1 MLLLIGLLI
10 GIVVT
15 IGVYG
20 LYEKIIVHNFPYK
33 FLFNK
38 EQKNIINNL
47 KEKKDAQLKEISD
60 EVLKKREETLDIFNQ
75 LEEEV
80 KWKKDQYAKQ
90 EEEIKKEYYKKIDYL
105 NKLQEEQQRARES
118 KNEKLIQEETLELQN
133 KVNELKKN
141 YEKECNQINSDFLA
155 FSEQINLKKESLAK
169 EIEDYE
175 KKQNQIIARLKEDE
189 LKKNERDFY
198 KVKIDSTAKTDIQ
211 KLKNLAISFNKP
223 DVIYKLIWE
232 VYYKSLCEALFKR
245 VLGND
250 IEKGG
255 IYKITDITNEK
266 VYIGRAVNFK
276 ERWRTHCKRGCG
288 IEKIKGLLYDEM
300 LEKGLEN
307 FTFEVVEICPKE
319 EQAEKEKY
327 WISFYHSDSWGYNQN
342 KGG

>member
-1 MLLLIGLLI
+1 MWLFIGCLI
-10 GIVVT
+10 GIV
-15 IGVYG
+15 ISMGAFG
-20 LYEKIIVHNFPYK
+20 LYEKFIVQKHPYNSQFK
-33 FLFNK
+33 K
-38 EQKNIINNL
+38 EKNNVIKGL
-47 KEKKDAQLKEISD
+47 KEKKDAQLKEISK
-60 EVLKKREETLDIFNQ
+60 EVAQK
-75 LEEEV
+75 
-80 KWKKDQYAKQ
+80 KQ
-90 EEEIKKEYYKKIDYL
+90 ECDNIIHQLDSELMCKEENFKQQEEKIKEDYYKKIEYYEH
-105 NKLQEEQQRARES
+105 LQDEQQRARES
-118 KNEKLIQEETLELQN
+118 KNEELIQEESRELQN
-133 KVNELKKN
+133 KINILKCK
-141 YEKECNQINSDFLA
+141 YDKECDNLNADFLA
-155 FSEQINLKKESLAK
+155 FSEQINLKKENLTK
-169 EIEDYE
+169 EIENYE
-175 KKQNQIIARLKEDE
+175 KKQKQIIARLKEDE
-189 LKKNERDFY
+189 LKKNEREFY
-198 KVKIDSTAKTDIQ
+198 KIKIDNLSAIDIQ
-211 KLKNLAISFNKP
+211 KLKNLAISFNKV

-245 VLGND
+245 VLGDNID
-250 IEKGG
+250 KGG